1 MASLENFVLAPCR
14 STRLSLYL
22 PHYFL
27 TDMIK
32 TLIFDF
38 GGVIATLNRD
48 NAVAAF
54 ARLGLTDADNRLDKY
69 HQSGIFQ
76 ELEEGKL
83 GEAGFRAELGRLC
96 GRELSFEEVKKAWL
110 EFFVDVPA
118 EILRYLETLK
128 KRYRILILSNTN
140 PYVMSWAC
148 SAEFSPAG
156 KPLTDYAD
164 RLYLSYQ
171 IGYTKPAPEIF
182 KYLITTEGLR
192 PEEALF
198 VDDGASNIARGREM
212 GFHTLCPANGS
223 DWRAAL
229 SARLDADRTNTR
241 E

>member
-1 MASLENFVLAPCR
+1 
-14 STRLSLYL
+14 
-22 PHYFL
+22 
-27 TDMIK
+27 MIK

-38 GGVIATLNRD
+38 GGVIATLSRE

-54 ARLGLTDADNRLDKY
+54 AHLGLTDADTRLDKY

-83 GEAGFRAELGRLC
+83 DEAGFRAELGRLC
-96 GRELSFEEVKKAWL
+96 GRELTFEEVKSAWL
-110 EFFVDVPA
+110 GFFVEVPTA
-118 EILRYLETLK
+118 ILDYLETLK

-148 SAEFSPAG
+148 SADFSPSG
-156 KPLTDYAD
+156 KSLTDYAD

-182 KYLITTEGLR
+182 KHLITAEGLR

-198 VDDGASNIARGREM
+198 VDDGASNIARGEEL
-212 GFHTLCPANGS
+212 GFQTFCPANGS
-223 DWRAAL
+223 DWRADLAT
-229 SARLDADRTNTR
+229 RLDADRAKTS